1 MKIDSEEEAIFIA
14 ERKEWG
20 GRSVS
25 KLNRPI
31 QLSAVGAGFT
41 CSKTQSKLFSG
52 ERASSLRTKRQHYP
66 RSDTPLYTKR
76 FCYSLLLKYFIN

>member
-1 MKIDSEEEAIFIA
+1 MILNKREAILVKQSLIK
-14 ERKEWG
+14 RGCVKTKPG
-20 GRSVS
+20 YPIVSCRGRVYLL
-25 KLNRPI
+25 KDTKQTVL
-31 QLSAVGAGFT
+31 
-41 CSKTQSKLFSG
+41 G